1 MFGSFDDRSRA
12 ARPHVVTAGYA
23 APPVTQRTA
32 LEWLQPAKERSV
44 TDGCYPVKL
53 GTLSL

>member
-1 MFGSFDDRSRA
+1 MRSLMQHSHTMA
-12 ARPHVVTAGYA
+12 AG
-23 APPVTQRTA
+23 Q
-32 LEWLQPAKERSV
+32 KRSV